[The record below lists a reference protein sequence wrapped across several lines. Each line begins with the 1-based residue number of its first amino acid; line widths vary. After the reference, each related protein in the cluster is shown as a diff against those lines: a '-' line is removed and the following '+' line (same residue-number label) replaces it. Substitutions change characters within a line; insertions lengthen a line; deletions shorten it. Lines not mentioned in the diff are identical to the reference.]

1 MGRRAVDNITDAF
14 DYWETIREEEL
25 NPTYAEKKTAM
36 SHSQF
41 GLVIH
46 SQYLWSGKDLSNYAT
61 KIKKARHNRRQL
73 STGLKVSRQ
82 MRKKPYRTLQEYSS
96 SIMRVI

>member
-1 MGRRAVDNITDAF
+1 
-14 DYWETIREEEL
+14 
-25 NPTYAEKKTAM
+25 M

-61 KIKKARHNRRQL
+61 EIKK
-73 STGLKVSRQ
+73 
-82 MRKKPYRTLQEYSS
+82 KKETQPAATIDWFECFPPEEENTLPHFAGIFKFFHAGDLDENEK
-96 SIMRVI
+96 IFFTTCLRG

>member
-61 KIKKARHNRRQL
+61 KIKKRDT
-73 STGLKVSRQ
+73 TGGN
-82 MRKKPYRTLQEYSS
+82 YRL
-96 SIMRVI
+96 V